1 MVADRV
7 GDMLFKQWMAEA
19 NGHVVKMAGVS
30 IYELPD
36 CTFRDWFDD
45 GLSPQEAADQAL
57 EEAGFNSFID
67 AADDDAAAIIGLD
80 NLFGFLESGTGEL
93 GDW

>member
-7 GDMLFKQWMAEA
+7 GDMLFNKWMAEA
-19 NGHVVKMAGVS
+19 NGHVLRLTGVS

-45 GLSPQEAADQAL
+45 GVSPKEAAEYAL
-57 EEAGFNSFID
+57 EEAGFNSFV
-67 AADDDAAAIIGLD
+67 DDEDEIAAIIGMD
-80 NLFGFLESGTGEL
+80 NLFGFLDDGTGQL